1 MSDIKKG
8 YTFTDKSTDWVSN
21 KETAIRL
28 NKMLD
33 DAKLNLV
40 AGTNISIT
48 PTANGPSIAATGGG
62 TGTVTS
68 VNLTAGT
75 GVSVSGGPITTSGSI
90 TVNNTA
96 PDQVVSLTGAGTTTV
111 TGTYPSFTISSADSA
126 TGTVTSVAA
135 TAGTGITVSGSPITT
150 SGTLT
155 ITNSAPDQT
164 VVLSGGTGITTSGT
178 YPSFTV
184 TNSAPDQTVSIS
196 GGTGITTSGTYPSF
210 TVTNSNPDQTVSLT
224 GAGTTS
230 ITGTYPSFTVTS
242 NDAFTGTVTSVAA
255 TAGTGITISG
265 SPITSSG
272 TLSIT
277 NSAPDQV
284 VSLTGT
290 GTTTVTGTYPS
301 FTINS
306 ADQHV
311 GTVTAVTGTLPIVST
326 GTTAPDISINA
337 ATNLLPGSM
346 SAADKS
352 KLDAATNANT
362 ASAIVSR
369 DVSGNFSAGTITANL
384 TGNVSGTS
392 GSTTGNAATAT
403 ALATARAINGVNF
416 DGTAN
421 ITVTAAGSTLSD
433 TVPIGKGGTGQTA
446 ANAAFNALAPS
457 QTGNSGK
464 YLTTNGTNTSWA
476 AVSGGAGGTVTS
488 VSVTT
493 ANGVS
498 GTVAD
503 PTTTPAISLS
513 LGAIT
518 PTSVAASGTVSG
530 SNLSG
535 TNTGDQTITLTGGVT
550 GSGTGSFAATVVTN
564 ANLTGPI
571 TSVGNATSVAA
582 QTGTGSTFVMQASPT
597 LTTPAL
603 GTPTSGLLNSCTSN
617 PNATGAVERTFQA
630 KAGDVFNVKD
640 FGAVGDGSAN
650 DTTAI
655 QAAATA
661 AVAKISSVGTTIPF
675 GASLYFP
682 AGTYRIAGTLS
693 TIVIGSTID
702 SDQKSLTI
710 TGDGPGVSHIFQTT
724 NNAGFVDVEL
734 ANRSGRLNVFD
745 LSVWNVAATQLSSSA
760 AFKISVTEPAN
771 NISHPNLDVRNV
783 YVGGVAD
790 GSAKS
795 FSYGFDLL
803 NIRMGSFESTMYIGN
818 VTQGVGVRLRGVGG
832 TPAAANNKTIDVAF
846 NKCRFNYCEIGFEIK
861 DSLEGILINNCTMA
875 GVDYGI
881 KSDYCIHL
889 GLSNSHINSRK
900 NAILSTGVG
909 AGGAVDQ
916 GNIVNNS
923 LYSEYANVEAVK
935 GPFVRSVICGNQFLA
950 TNNNSGTVGVR
961 LTTGSIGN
969 NVSGNSFAWHI
980 LSYVIVDSGAT
991 YNMVTGNMASRNVAA
1006 ATTPFDNQGG
1016 ATNSFTNNVNEP

>member
-1 MSDIKKG
+1 MSDINKG
-8 YTFTDKSTDWVSN
+8 YTFTDKSTDWSSN

-33 DAKLNLV
+33 DATLNLV
-40 AGTNISIT
+40 AGTNITIT
-48 PTANGPSIAATGGG
+48 PTPNGPSIASIAGG

-75 GVSVSGGPITTSGSI
+75 GISVSGGPITTSGSI

-96 PDQVVSLTGAGTTTV
+96 PDQVVSLTGAGTTT
-111 TGTYPSFTISSADSA
+111 
-126 TGTVTSVAA
+126 
-135 TAGTGITVSGSPITT
+135 
-150 SGTLT
+150 
-155 ITNSAPDQT
+155 
-164 VVLSGGTGITTSGT
+164 
-178 YPSFTV
+178 
-184 TNSAPDQTVSIS
+184 
-196 GGTGITTSGTYPSF
+196 
-210 TVTNSNPDQTVSLT
+210 
-224 GAGTTS
+224 

-242 NDAFTGTVTSVAA
+242 NDAFSGTVTSVSGTGTVSGLSLSGTVTSSGNLTLGGTLAVTPSAFAAQTEKTFFAGPASGSPATPAFRAIASTDLPAFGSGDVAFAVGGGAGTIAPDAVTNAKMADMAANTVKVNA
-255 TAGTGITISG
+255 TAGVANPTDLTVGTNTVVGRVAGNIVAAQVATGQIADNAVTFAKLQDGVANTVLARADATNGDVAGVALAASQLLGRGPSGNIAAISL
-265 SPITSSG
+265 G
-272 TLSIT
+272 TNLSIT
-277 NSAPDQV
+277 
-284 VSLTGT
+284 
-290 GTTTVTGTYPS
+290 GTT
-301 FTINS
+301 
-306 ADQHV
+306 
-311 GTVTAVTGTLPIVST
+311 L
-326 GTTAPDISINA
+326 NA
-337 ATNLLPGSM
+337 
-346 SAADKS
+346 
-352 KLDAATNANT
+352 
-362 ASAIVSR
+362 
-369 DVSGNFSAGTITANL
+369 
-384 TGNVSGTS
+384 TS
-392 GSTTGNAATAT
+392 GG
-403 ALATARAINGVNF
+403 
-416 DGTAN
+416 
-421 ITVTAAGSTLSD
+421 GS
-433 TVPIGKGGTGQTA
+433 
-446 ANAAFNALAPS
+446 
-457 QTGNSGK
+457 
-464 YLTTNGTNTSWA
+464 
-476 AVSGGAGGTVTS
+476 GTVTS

-498 GTVAD
+498 GTVAN

-518 PTSVAASGTVSG
+518 PTSVAASGTVTG

-535 TNTGDQTITLTGGVT
+535 TNTGDQTNI
-550 GSGTGSFAATVVTN
+550 SGNAATVTTN

-617 PNATGAVERTFQA
+617 PNATGASARTFQA
-630 KAGDVFNVKD
+630 RAGDVFNVKD
-640 FGAVGDGSAN
+640 FGATGDGSTN

-661 AVAKISSVGTTIPF
+661 AVTRISSVGATIPF
-675 GASLYFP
+675 GATLYFP
-682 AGTYRIAGTLS
+682 AGTYRIGGTLS
-693 TIVIGSTID
+693 TIVIGSTTD

-710 TGDGPGVSHIFQTT
+710 TGDGPGVSHIFQIT

-734 ANRSGRLNVFD
+734 ANRAGRLNVFD
-745 LSVWNVAATQLSSSA
+745 LSVFNVATTQMSSSA
-760 AFKISVTEPAN
+760 AFKVSVTETGN

-783 YVGGVAD
+783 YVGGIAD
-790 GSAKS
+790 GTAKS

-818 VTQGVGVRLRGVGG
+818 VTQGVGARLRGVGG
-832 TPAAANNKTIDVAF
+832 TPAAADNKTIDVAF

-861 DSLEGILINNCTMA
+861 DSLEGVLINNCTMA

-889 GLSNSHINSRK
+889 GLSNSHINSRI

-950 TNNNSGTVGVR
+950 TNNNLGTVGVR

-969 NVSGNSFAWHI
+969 NVSGNSFAWHR
-980 LSYVIVDSGAT
+980 SAYAIVDSGAT
-991 YNMVTGNMASRNVAA
+991 YNMVTGNMATKNTAVA
-1006 ATTPFDNQGG
+1006 TNPFLNNGG

>member
-33 DAKLNLV
+33 DAKVNLV

-48 PTANGPSIAATGGG
+48 PTANGPSIAATGAG

-75 GVSVSGGPITTSGSI
+75 SISVSGGPITTSGSI

-164 VVLSGGTGITTSGT
+164 VALTASTGITTSGT
-178 YPSFTV
+178 YPNFTIA
-184 TNSAPDQTVSIS
+184 NSAPDQTVAI
-196 GGTGITTSGTYPSF
+196 GAGTGISVSGTYPNF
-210 TVTNSNPDQTVSLT
+210 TVTNSS
-224 GAGTTS
+224 
-230 ITGTYPSFTVTS
+230 PSS
-242 NDAFTGTVTSVAA
+242 GGTVTSVSGAGGSTGLTLTGGPITGSGTLA
-255 TAGTGITISG
+255 LGGTLVIANGGTGTASPSLVAGSNVTISG
-265 SPITSSG
+265 SWP
-272 TLSIT
+272 
-277 NSAPDQV
+277 NQ
-284 VSLTGT
+284 
-290 GTTTVTGTYPS
+290 
-301 FTINS
+301 TINS
-306 ADQHV
+306 VA
-311 GTVTAVTGTLPIVST
+311 
-326 GTTAPDISINA
+326 
-337 ATNLLPGSM
+337 
-346 SAADKS
+346 
-352 KLDAATNANT
+352 
-362 ASAIVSR
+362 
-369 DVSGNFSAGTITANL
+369 
-384 TGNVSGTS
+384 
-392 GSTTGNAATAT
+392 
-403 ALATARAINGVNF
+403 
-416 DGTAN
+416 
-421 ITVTAAGSTLSD
+421 
-433 TVPIGKGGTGQTA
+433 GGT
-446 ANAAFNALAPS
+446 
-457 QTGNSGK
+457 
-464 YLTTNGTNTSWA
+464 
-476 AVSGGAGGTVTS
+476 GTVTS

-498 GTVAD
+498 GTVTNS
-503 PTTTPAISLS
+503 TTTPAISLS

-518 PTSVAASGTVSG
+518 PTSVAASGAVSG

-535 TNTGDQTITLTGGVT
+535 TNTGDQTNI
-550 GSGTGSFAATVVTN
+550 SGNAATVTTN

-617 PNATGAVERTFQA
+617 INATGNVARTFQDR
-630 KAGDVFNVKD
+630 AGDVFNVKD

-650 DTTAI
+650 DTTAV

-702 SDQKSLTI
+702 SNQKSLTI

-724 NNAGFVDVEL
+724 DNSGFVEIEL
-734 ANRSGRLNVFD
+734 ANRSGRLNVFN
-745 LSVWNVAATQLSSSA
+745 LSVFNVATTQLSSSA
-760 AFKISVTEPAN
+760 AFKVSVTETGN

-783 YVGGVAD
+783 YVGGFAD
-790 GSAKS
+790 GSQKS
-795 FSYGFDLL
+795 FAYGFDLL
-803 NIRMGSFESTMYIGN
+803 NIRMGSFDSTMYIGN
-818 VTQGVGVRLRGVGG
+818 VTSGVGVRMRGVGA
-832 TPAAANNKTIDVAF
+832 TPSAPNDKTIDVAF
-846 NKCRFNYCEIGFEIK
+846 NKCRFNFCQIGFEIK

-881 KSDYCIHL
+881 KADYCIHL
-889 GLSNSHINSRK
+889 GLSNSHINSRI
-900 NAILSTGVG
+900 NAILSTGNG
-909 AGGAVDQ
+909 AGGAIDQ

-923 LYSEYANVEAVK
+923 LYSEYANLEAVK

-950 TNNNSGTVGVR
+950 TNNNNGTVGVR
-961 LTTGSIGN
+961 LTTGSTGN
-969 NVSGNSFAWHI
+969 NVSGNSFAWHR

-991 YNMVTGNMASRNVAA
+991 YNMVTGNMASRNTAA

-1016 ATNSFTNNVNEP
+1016 GTNSFTNNVNEP